1 MNICEWVNK
10 EKEYLLVV
18 ALMNK
23 LDRLTVQKEEFESQ
37 SSFHTYFKNR
47 EKGFYVE
54 APIKG
59 ERDN

>member
-37 SSFHTYFKNR
+37 GSFHTYFKNR
-47 EKGFYVE
+47 EKG
-54 APIKG
+54 ILC
-59 ERDN
+59 

>member
-23 LDRLTVQKEEFESQ
+23 LDRLTVQKEEFESLILK
-37 SSFHTYFKNR
+37 TERR
-47 EKGFYVE
+47 EFYVE

>member
-47 EKGFYVE
+47 EKG
-54 APIKG
+54 ILC
-59 ERDN
+59 